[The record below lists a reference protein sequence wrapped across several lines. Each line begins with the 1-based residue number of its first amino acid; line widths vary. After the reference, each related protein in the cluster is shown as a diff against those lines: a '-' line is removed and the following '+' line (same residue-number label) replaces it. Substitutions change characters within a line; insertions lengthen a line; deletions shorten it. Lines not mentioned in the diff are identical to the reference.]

1 LATPNQQPAE
11 LWRFPL
17 AYREQCAPLIDRRW
31 RSHWAVALIAAALV
45 FLAVGASVAATA
57 AVPAAPRI
65 TLSVPAE
72 PARGAVFPVKG
83 EVTLAAAAGR
93 VVLQLRRHG
102 QWRRL
107 AAVAVHRGG
116 GFTIWCSLPADV
128 ATTRI
133 RALLFESGR
142 RVAASKSRTVHVSGE
157 MAPLVAVVPTP
168 GPVAPTPPGPPAPVE
183 DPLSPSSL
191 MATVQSYA
199 SLPNHLSGTPNSAAA
214 LAEISGGLAA
224 AGLTL
229 GQQAFT
235 YPGFLPTKV
244 TLSAGGAAVPAAA
257 IAPFLYSGTTSAG
270 GVTATLFDGGNGSFD
285 KTKVAGKIVVV
296 SLAYQNNSKPVNF
309 ETALERAVEG
319 DAVGLVAVT
328 QGVADF
334 PKWQDT
340 NARRGTG
347 PLPVLMVGKRSGAAV
362 IEAAEDEESG
372 TLTLTATTATACDR
386 DVWGEL
392 EGAEPGRRVFVGV
405 PASSFTPSASEH
417 GSGVA
422 ILLGLARHYAAIPT
436 AQRPETLV
444 FIAVGGHEIGWL
456 GLQALIASPN
466 GSWFTGADAYVHLG
480 SSLGAP
486 KAEELGNG
494 EINTLSVPDPT
505 GRLHNSENPLL
516 EPAIAEDFAAAG
528 VPTPNTPPFTAS
540 GGEQTY
546 AFAAGIASFSGASL
560 YFHTAGDLPATLNP
574 TILAADAEAFRLT
587 VDTITA
593 LPPGQ
598 LRAEN
603 TVAAENGA
611 KINPAERAPN
621 NPTLGA
627 GGPLGTGGE
636 GGPAATPV
644 AQCP

>member
-1 LATPNQQPAE
+1 MFWKSGRAMVL
-11 LWRFPL
+11 
-17 AYREQCAPLIDRRW
+17 
-31 RSHWAVALIAAALV
+31 
-45 FLAVGASVAATA
+45 AATA
-57 AVPAAPRI
+57 LTFLCIATEIGAAASGPAPSVAPPRI
-65 TLSVPAE
+65 LLSVPAE
-72 PARGAVFPVKG
+72 LGSDAALVARGRAIPPP
-83 EVTLAAAAGR
+83 THGR
-93 VVLQLRRHG
+93 VVLQFRDGGSWRALGAVPLREGRFEIS
-102 QWRRL
+102 R
-107 AAVAVHRGG
+107 
-116 GFTIWCSLPADV
+116 SLPPQV
-128 ATTRI
+128 RETRV
-133 RALLFESGR
+133 RALLFEGAR
-142 RVAASKSRTVHVSGE
+142 RTAASSALRVHVR
-157 MAPLVAVVPTP
+157 ARPAKPQP
-168 GPVAPTPPGPPAPVE
+168 RPPAPAPAPAPAPGPSV
-183 DPLSPSSL
+183 DPLSEAAL

-199 SLPNHLSGTPNSAAA
+199 SLPNHLSGTANSAAA
-214 LAEISGGLAA
+214 LAEISGQLAA
-224 AGLTL
+224 AGLKL
-229 GQQAFT
+229 GEQPFT
-235 YPGFLPTKV
+235 YPGFLPTQV
-244 TLSAGGAAVPAAA
+244 GLSAGGASVPAGA
-257 IAPFLYSGTTSAG
+257 IAPFLYSGTTTSG
-270 GVTATLFDGGNGSFD
+270 GVTAPLFYGGNGIYD

-319 DAVGLVAVT
+319 NAVGLVAVT
-328 QGVADF
+328 QGVADY
-334 PKWQDT
+334 PKWQDS

-362 IEAAEDEESG
+362 IEAAEQAKSG
-372 TLTLTATTATACDR
+372 SLTLAANTATACDR

-422 ILLGLARHYAAIPT
+422 ILLGLARHYAAIPKS
-436 AQRPETLV
+436 QRPETLI

-456 GLQALIASPN
+456 GLQALIASSY

-486 KAEELGNG
+486 KAEELGSG
-494 EINTLSVPDPT
+494 EINTLSIPDPT

-516 EPAIAEDFAAAG
+516 EPAIVEDFAAAG

-546 AFAAGIASFSGASL
+546 AFAAEIPIASFSGASL
-560 YFHTAGDLPATLNP
+560 YFHTAGDLPATLSP
-574 TILAADAEAFRLT
+574 SILAGDAEAFRRT

-603 TVAAENGA
+603 TLAAQHGTE
-611 KINPAERAPN
+611 INAAERAPN

-636 GGPAATPV
+636 GGPPATPV